1 MNKIQRLAIA
11 DDHKLFL
18 QTTARILS
26 TWERI
31 ELVATATHVE
41 QVKQVIAQHR
51 VDILMTDL
59 KMPSMAGGL
68 SLIRWVREHHPSVK
82 IMVVSMDANPQSI
95 RAAFEHGVNGYVCKD
110 DDIVELERVFWL
122 VVAGGR
128 HLSHKAVEAMTEES
142 FPIHDLTSRERNVYD
157 LLVQKYTGPQIAEQ
171 LEISPKTVKTHRQNI
186 LKKLGFKD
194 TIDLILNH
202 FRKDSSAKGEG

>member
-1 MNKIQRLAIA
+1 MNTIQRLAIA

-18 QTTARILS
+18 QTTARIIS

-31 ELVATATHVE
+31 ELVATATQVE
-41 QVKQVIAQHR
+41 QVRQIIGQHR
-51 VDILMTDL
+51 LDMLMTDL

-68 SLIRWVREHHPSVK
+68 SLISWVRENHPHVK
-82 IMVVSMDANPQSI
+82 VMVVSMDTNPQTI
-95 RAAFEHGVNGYVCKD
+95 RTAFEHGVSGYVCKD
-110 DDIVELERVFWL
+110 DDISELERVFWL

-128 HLSHKAVEAMTEES
+128 HLSHKAMEAMTEES
-142 FPIHDLTSRERNVYD
+142 FPIQDLTVREKNVYD

-194 TIDLILNH
+194 TIDLILSH
-202 FRKDSSAKGEG
+202 FRRESPDKDEA